1 MGAGPSIASV
11 QTPHRAQCS
20 VSSPNFGTTRTSRPE
35 NIIYLVSRVLE
46 VDGEMLNEAKNMIL
60 TEYRILPHRALWQP
74 GVAHAP
80 ANDGHRPR
88 PSPREAG
95 YVKWWWWWELYC
107 EYCAVC
113 ANTQQL
119 SITRTLAIN
128 LDRLCTIVHNAPTFL
143 PLHLLLAAGAG
154 SPSARQKLVS
164 GTWTLIIHSHWNFK
178 MWTLTSFWTFV
189 TPVTSNTRWW
199 SGVAD

>member
-1 MGAGPSIASV
+1 M
-11 QTPHRAQCS
+11 QHFTLM
-20 VSSPNFGTTRTSRPE
+20 RPKTWYYINARE
-35 NIIYLVSRVLE
+35 SY
-46 VDGEMLNEAKNMIL
+46 D
-60 TEYRILPHRALWQP
+60 TEQLWQP

-80 ANDGHRPR
+80 TNNDGDHPR
-88 PSPREAG
+88 QSPREAS

-113 ANTQQL
+113 ANTRQL

-128 LDRLCTIVHNAPTFL
+128 LDRLCTIVHNAQTFL

-164 GTWTLIIHSHWNFK
+164 GTRTLIIHSHWNFK

-189 TPVTSNTRWW
+189 TQVTSYKWRW